1 MIGMVQGT
9 PQFLWL
15 YAGYKINVYGDSWK
29 NFRSDY
35 SDNLI
40 IHQKINVAEASQ
52 IYRKARIGL
61 NFMTWHK
68 AGMTER
74 VADIMLGGAVCI
86 SDTTTYL
93 RENFQ
98 KDEIVLFDIGRP
110 EQLVTAINQLLKD
123 DTLRHKIAQAGYER
137 AVHEHTWHNRAV
149 SLLQLI
155 KEKKD

>member
-1 MIGMVQGT
+1 M
-9 PQFLWL
+9 LS
-15 YAGYKINVYGDSWK
+15 AGYKINVYGDSWK

-86 SDTTTYL
+86 SDTTTHL
-93 RENFQ
+93 RE
-98 KDEIVLFDIGRP
+98 KLSRRMKSYCLTWARP

-137 AVHEHTWHNRAV
+137 AVHEHTMSTIGR
-149 SLLQLI
+149 
-155 KEKKD
+155 